1 MIVTETYK
9 EDTTMDAFENSE
21 FEYIPETPEEPELQQ
36 PCENPYH
43 GAGAGRKESPYANSP
58 YETYHAPQQEYR
70 YPPQTEPPVKPKKVK
85 KPRKP

>member
-36 PCENPYH
+36 PCDNPYH

-58 YETYHAPQQEYR
+58 YVMPEFRQEQPYR
-70 YPPQTEPPVKPKKVK
+70 YEPQVQP
-85 KPRKP
+85 PRKPRNTGNT